1 MQKRI
6 APIRIH
12 TLVSS
17 MNTLQS
23 KQLPE
28 SIKRKRYILGRQT
41 DNQCLRVRYIGVKTM
56 ISSRFPDC
64 ENGEI
69 LCACIGIIVLH
80 RPRMCLIATRKGI
93 VCQRGRIAGQCK
105 IRYIVRSGE
114 SLLLLRGDSSPI
126 RCDGLHRIR
135 RVSIETQNR
144 SNGHYQ
150 YYVQITIFHT
160 YIIFV

>member
-56 ISSRFPDC
+56 ISSRFPC
-64 ENGEI
+64 CRNGEI
-69 LCACIGIIVLH
+69 RCTCIGKIVLH
-80 RPRMCLIATRKGI
+80 YPRMCLVATREGI
-93 VCQRGRIAGQCK
+93 VHQCRRIAGQCK
-105 IRYIVRSGE
+105 IGYIVCGGE

-135 RVSIETQNR
+135 RVSIEAQNR

-150 YYVQITIFHT
+150 YYV
-160 YIIFV
+160 